1 MDDAAATGES
11 VTFSSLLEL
20 LRRRLGGGSSP
31 GELARAL
38 ECAPVF
44 FVVPA
49 IALAFVDFADLAGAR
64 CLVLAE
70 FPLSDF
76 VGLRVVALEGD
87 FSSLRALE
95 GDSPLRGDFS
105 AWRRGGFLR
114 FGGIVGFDL
123 LKVLRAEVRLSG
135 MRNKAQLSKGGAL
148 SERSECGG
156 CVFMEVGR

>member
-1 MDDAAATGES
+1 M
-11 VTFSSLLEL
+11 
-20 LRRRLGGGSSP
+20 
-31 GELARAL
+31 
-38 ECAPVF
+38 F
-44 FVVPA
+44 FLVPA
-49 IALAFVDFADLAGAR
+49 IALPFVDFADLAGAR

-114 FGGIVGFDL
+114 FGGIALFHL
-123 LKVLRAEVRLSG
+123 LQLLQMRLSG

-148 SERSECGG
+148 SEISDCGG